1 MSSVLAQSCRGCRL
15 AEPLDIDLGLQRAMD
30 TRDMHMESE
39 WMTCCNLT
47 EAGMDR
53 SYEGT
58 KKHDYMIALSSP
70 RESMEEDPQYVELV
84 THHQRKFRI
93 SPEAGTL
100 ACLQ

>member
-58 KKHDYMIALSSP
+58 KKHDYMTDCDDQL
-70 RESMEEDPQYVELV
+70 
-84 THHQRKFRI
+84 
-93 SPEAGTL
+93 
-100 ACLQ
+100 C